1 MSIIREDQRRLDNIY
16 TMYSKTGGEMKEMW
30 RKKWYELVKIIG
42 RKIDESE
49 TKRST
54 TNSRQIQ

>member
-1 MSIIREDQRRLDNIY
+1 MSTIKEDQRRLDNIAN
-16 TMYSKTGGEMKEMW
+16 MYHKTSGDMKEIW

-42 RKIDESE
+42 RKLDESE